1 MMDASIL
8 EKALAMALQAHRGQ
22 KDKSGLPYVFHPIRM
37 MLQLTTLEEQT
48 VALLHDVLED
58 SPFTAED
65 LRKEGFSSVVIEAV
79 KALTRE
85 KDEPYLE
92 YIRRVK
98 QNQLARIVKLAD
110 IKENLNANRLTNLS
124 EKDCQR
130 LERYLKAREIL
141 LAP

>member
-98 QNQLARIVKLAD
+98 QNRLARVVKLAD

>member
-1 MMDASIL
+1 MEVSIL
-8 EKALAMALQAHRGQ
+8 EKALALAFRAHQGQ
-22 KDKSGLPYVFHPIRM
+22 KDKSGFPYVFHPLRM

-58 SPFTAED
+58 SSITAEE
-65 LRKEGFSSVVIEAV
+65 LRKEGFSPAVIEAV
-79 KALTRE
+79 EALTRK

-98 QNQLARIVKLAD
+98 QNPLARVVKLAD
-110 IKENLNANRLTNLS
+110 IRENLNANRLAELS
-124 EKDCQR
+124 ENDCRR
-130 LERYLKAREIL
+130 LERYLRARKIL